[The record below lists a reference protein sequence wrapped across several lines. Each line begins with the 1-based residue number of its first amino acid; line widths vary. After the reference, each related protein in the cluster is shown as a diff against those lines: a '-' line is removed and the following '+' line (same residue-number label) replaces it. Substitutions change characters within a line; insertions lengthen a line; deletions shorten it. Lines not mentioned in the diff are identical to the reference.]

1 MLPDSPIMGIRRG
14 TRGARQRPAGFAMMA
29 EDLQLRKVFDDV
41 MAQVEEAKDLRYESV
56 ERCDRGGD
64 ENSSSE
70 DSLTPPPFFSDVT
83 SSLEDSLSFLF
94 DKVLDKAVDIVQNSC
109 VKRVVGERSGREIF
123 QVKAGRST
131 GARRQSKGW
140 LQQCHAADG
149 QHAEVPDEYLVLP
162 FHYCSCH
169 AFQFEVINRG
179 EAFLVSG
186 DGLPNFARPTAPAV
200 FRSFPS
206 SQSADPALLNSHHR
220 LLHRHPLATMIAVQ
234 AYPGRPTRAGP
245 WDDHDLRGQ
254 GRAPRPGPAGLLSGG
269 EGKARVVPCP
279 CVEKIVIV

>member
-1 MLPDSPIMGIRRG
+1 
-14 TRGARQRPAGFAMMA
+14 MMA

-56 ERCDRGGD
+56 E
-64 ENSSSE
+64 
-70 DSLTPPPFFSDVT
+70 
-83 SSLEDSLSFLF
+83 SLSFLF

-179 EAFLVSG
+179 EAFLCKHI
-186 DGLPNFARPTAPAV
+186 LAARLA
-200 FRSFPS
+200 R
-206 SQSADPALLNSHHR
+206 ALGMTMTYVVKDE
-220 LLHRHPLATMIAVQ
+220 LLAQVLLA
-234 AYPGRPTRAGP
+234 Y
-245 WDDHDLRGQ
+245 
-254 GRAPRPGPAGLLSGG
+254 
-269 EGKARVVPCP
+269 
-279 CVEKIVIV
+279 

>member
-1 MLPDSPIMGIRRG
+1 
-14 TRGARQRPAGFAMMA
+14 MMA

-131 GARRQSKGW
+131 GARRQR
-140 LQQCHAADG
+140 C
-149 QHAEVPDEYLVLP
+149 
-162 FHYCSCH
+162 
-169 AFQFEVINRG
+169 
-179 EAFLVSG
+179 
-186 DGLPNFARPTAPAV
+186 
-200 FRSFPS
+200 
-206 SQSADPALLNSHHR
+206 
-220 LLHRHPLATMIAVQ
+220 
-234 AYPGRPTRAGP
+234 
-245 WDDHDLRGQ
+245 
-254 GRAPRPGPAGLLSGG
+254 
-269 EGKARVVPCP
+269 
-279 CVEKIVIV
+279 